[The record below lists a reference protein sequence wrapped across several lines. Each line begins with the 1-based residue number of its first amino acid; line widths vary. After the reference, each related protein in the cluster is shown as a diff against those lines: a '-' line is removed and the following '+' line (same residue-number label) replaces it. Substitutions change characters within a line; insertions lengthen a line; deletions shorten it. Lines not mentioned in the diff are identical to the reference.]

1 MRPYCL
7 GLHNDWETN
16 GRVSVMY
23 WGCILYY
30 GVGTLVPVEGNMNT
44 EQYISTLDDNL
55 WPIIV
60 RHFSNN
66 GWIFQEDIAPFQA
79 SAI

>member
-16 GRVSVMY
+16 GSVSVMY

-30 GVGTLVPVEGNMNT
+30 GVCTLVPVEGNMNT